1 MRLSL
6 TLIACACAL
15 ALPASAESPVVPVE
29 KAPYHRPVFHNDLVM
44 LLSVY
49 LPPGA
54 PRGPEVFHTHSL
66 DQISV
71 LVAAADMSNKELGQ
85 AAMGPAR
92 FGDRGHVNFNA
103 FSKKPQT
110 HTGANVGT

>member
-6 TLIACACAL
+6 TLIACAFAL
-15 ALPASAESPVVPVE
+15 ALPANAESPVVPVE
-29 KAPYHRPVFHNDLVM
+29 KAPYHRPVFHNELVM

-66 DQISV
+66 DQLSV
-71 LVAAADMSNKELGQ
+71 LVEGVAGDEEGASAD
-85 AAMGPAR
+85 
-92 FGDRGHVNFNA
+92 
-103 FSKKPQT
+103 
-110 HTGANVGT
+110 